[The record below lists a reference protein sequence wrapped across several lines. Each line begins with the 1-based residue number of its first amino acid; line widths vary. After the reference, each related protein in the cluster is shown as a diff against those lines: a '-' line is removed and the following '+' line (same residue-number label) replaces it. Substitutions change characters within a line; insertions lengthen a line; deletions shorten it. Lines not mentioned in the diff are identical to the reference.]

1 MENNFLS
8 LIKTRRSRRA
18 VVYGLT
24 NRNLSLPRRWTL
36 YWKPGL
42 MHLPAEDV
50 NPLPSLQSQTP
61 NTGRK
66 SPG

>member
-8 LIKTRRSRRA
+8 LIKTRRSVRA
-18 VVYGLT
+18 T